1 MQVWSLQARDWKPSK
16 CPSREEGKNG
26 MGCAVV
32 QQKPTQYCK
41 AISSQLKINLKKKMV
56 WKSTQWDPGQ
66 ALKGMR
72 QMCVY
77 ERGTAFNILIS
88 RKKRSKRLMACRSP
102 FVYKSWIFSYMQRI
116 VLNRPKNPVIV
127 LWAVSF

>member
-1 MQVWSLQARDWKPSK
+1 
-16 CPSREEGKNG
+16 
-26 MGCAVV
+26 
-32 QQKPTQYCK
+32 
-41 AISSQLKINLKKKMV
+41 MV
-56 WKSTQWDPGQ
+56 WKSTQWNPGQ

-88 RKKRSKRLMACRSP
+88 RKKRIKRLMACCSS
-102 FVYKSWIFSYMQRI
+102 FVYKSWIFLYMQRV
-116 VLNRPKNPVIV
+116 VLKRPKNPVIV